1 MMAKSILTELQLT
14 HFKLSIKMYNANQNV
29 TVAEILFG
37 TELQLTHFKLLI
49 KMYNANQN
57 VTVAEILFGII
68 DDGSKLIYVAN
79 RK

>member
-1 MMAKSILTELQLT
+1 MTCHSTLLPQFSIILYDPMMAKSILTELQLT

-37 TELQLTHFKLLI
+37 
-49 KMYNANQN
+49 
-57 VTVAEILFGII
+57 II